1 MTTHRRPP
9 LRLTIALGGTVACL
23 LGSAAVATPAA
34 AQTAPQGTSPCD
46 YAPQLPQCVAAL
58 GPLVDATRH
67 WRLYQP
73 ATVQLVPISDYQSDP
88 EDSPPPLGV
97 GTCGG
102 ETQHPAADGSTVP
115 DGTVVQAPPAG
126 IPAPPGTQGPYCLL
140 HYFTTDFAPLC
151 SGCHRM
157 LIDFAQIPAGTA
169 TSPGADGHW
178 AARFNASQLNVS
190 SPFDNHSPNIKNL
203 CSDKF
208 FNPAAGS
215 DCTAYPQVDGYGL
228 EFEGDSS
235 IYHHFP
241 LEGRYYNGPAYL
253 AGSGTR
259 TSPYHWVHGAYFD
272 VDPMGA
278 SGLSMWYGAG
288 YRGIGDAAPDTDQ
301 SYGCLCEVPPVGH
314 SAYTPSYPL
323 ADLSAG
329 ANQNGGNNGPGGSP
343 VVASS
348 ASNATVATLPN
359 TSTSSAAGDAISAAA
374 IALLLTAPVRLRRR
388 RRRAASRA

>member
-1 MTTHRRPP
+1 VTTPRRPP
-9 LRLTIALGGTVACL
+9 LRLAIALGGTVACL
-23 LGSAAVATPAA
+23 LGGAATAAPAA

-46 YAPQLPQCVAAL
+46 YAPQLSQCVAAL
-58 GPLVDATRH
+58 GPLVDATAR
-67 WRLYQP
+67 WRFYQP
-73 ATVQLVPISDYQSDP
+73 ATVQLVPISDYASDP
-88 EDSPPPLGV
+88 EDAPPPLGV

-102 ETQHPAADGSTVP
+102 ETQHAAADGGTVP
-115 DGTVVQAPPAG
+115 DGSVVAAPPAG
-126 IPAPPGTQGPYCLL
+126 IPAPPSTHGPYCLL
-140 HYFTTDFAPLC
+140 HYFTSDFGPLC

-157 LIDFAQIPAGTA
+157 LIDFAQIPAGNA

-215 DCTAYPQVDGYGL
+215 DCTAYPQIDGYGL

-241 LEGRYYNGPAYL
+241 LEGRYYNGPQYL
-253 AGSGTR
+253 AGSGTH

-278 SGLSMWYGAG
+278 SGLAMWYGTG

-314 SAYTPSYPL
+314 SAYTASYPL
-323 ADLSAG
+323 TDLSASSQHG
-329 ANQNGGNNGPGGSP
+329 GNGGNGNGSH

-348 ASNATVATLPN
+348 VSNAMVAALPN
-359 TSTSSAAGDAISAAA
+359 TAGGSGSAPTAGVAAA
-374 IALLLTAPVRLRRR
+374 ALLLAAAARLRRR
-388 RRRAASRA
+388 RAA